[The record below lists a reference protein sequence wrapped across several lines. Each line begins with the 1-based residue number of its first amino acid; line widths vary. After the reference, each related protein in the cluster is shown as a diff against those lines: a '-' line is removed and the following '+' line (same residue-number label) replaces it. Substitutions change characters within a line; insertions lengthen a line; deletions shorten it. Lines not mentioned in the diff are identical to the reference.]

1 MERSAK
7 LDYVRRKHDC
17 STNALGPVSR
27 VRAMARSAG
36 LKFIKGIRFSQLLCP
51 EVG

>member
-1 MERSAK
+1 MVNQWVNPEQGEMATVAAFIK
-7 LDYVRRKHDC
+7 AGD
-17 STNALGPVSR
+17 G
-27 VRAMARSAG
+27 RAMTRTAG